1 MNVMLECYK
10 IKASELCFCDEIL
23 ISLRRAQVVS
33 WDRRKEN
40 SH

>member
-10 IKASELCFCDEIL
+10 MKASELCFCDEIL

-33 WDRRKEN
+33 
-40 SH
+40 